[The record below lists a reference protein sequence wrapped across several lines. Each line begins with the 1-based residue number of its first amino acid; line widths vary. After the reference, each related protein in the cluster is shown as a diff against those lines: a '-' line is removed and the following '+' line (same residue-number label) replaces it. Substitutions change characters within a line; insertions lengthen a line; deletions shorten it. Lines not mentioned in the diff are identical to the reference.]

1 MKPKMIFSLITF
13 IALICVLPLSG
24 EQAKVSGPGT
34 DHKYS
39 IPEKGHINVA
49 FILTDGAVVIDFAG
63 PWEVF
68 QDVHIPS
75 RGATMEDQM
84 IFHLYTV
91 SASKN
96 PVTVSDGMRI
106 LPDYTFEDAPK
117 PQIVVVPAQS
127 GGLPE
132 MMDYI
137 RKMSTQSE
145 VLMSVC
151 NGAFQLG
158 KAGVL
163 NGKKA
168 TAHHGSYQAF
178 LHEFPDVMLQ
188 KGMRYVQS
196 DSVIFTAGGLSSGID
211 LALHIVELYFGRGVA
226 QTTAN
231 QMEYEGKGWL
241 GDGSAT
247 VKFTKAASTI
257 DHPSDG
263 LSGGVLGNW
272 KGTVQ
277 TNDGTFEVALH
288 VWNDPAGLLTGSLDS
303 LDEDVTSIP
312 ITSIS
317 NQGVDLHF
325 EVESL
330 NGIYDGK
337 VNSDGSAIAGAW
349 KQRGGSFPLV
359 LKRIAK

>member
-1 MKPKMIFSLITF
+1 MKPGTILSLICF
-13 IALICVLPLSG
+13 IILTCLPLSA
-24 EQAKVSGPGT
+24 EQAKDTAPGT
-34 DHKYS
+34 VHKYS
-39 IPEKGHINVA
+39 IPEKGNINVA
-49 FILTDGAVVIDFAG
+49 FLLTDGAVVIDFAG

-75 RGATMEDQM
+75 RGAKMEDQM

-91 SASKN
+91 SGSKD

-127 GGLPE
+127 GSSE
-132 MMDYI
+132 MTDYI

-168 TAHHGSYQAF
+168 TAHHGSYMAF
-178 LHEFPDVMLQ
+178 QHEFPDVMLQ

-196 DSVIFTAGGLSSGID
+196 DPVIFTAGGLSSGID
-211 LALHIVELYFGRGVA
+211 LALHIVELYFGRDVA
-226 QTTAN
+226 QATAN
-231 QMEYEGKGWL
+231 QMEYESKGWM

-247 VKFTKAASTI
+247 VNFTRTASVI
-257 DHPSDG
+257 AHPSDG
-263 LSGGVLGNW
+263 LTGGVLGNW
-272 KGTVQ
+272 EGTVK
-277 TNDGTFEVALH
+277 TNEGTYNVALH
-288 VWNDPAGLLTGSLDS
+288 VWNDQAGLLTGSLDS
-303 LDEDVTSIP
+303 LDEDVPSIP
-312 ITSIS
+312 ISSI
-317 NQGVDLHF
+317 NTKNGDLHF

-330 NGIYDGK
+330 EGAYDGK
-337 VNSDGSAIAGAW
+337 INSDDMTIAGTW
-349 KQRGGSFPLV
+349 QQRGGSFDLIF
-359 LKRIAK
+359 KRASK